1 MSGMCCKTSEAAGMG
16 GSYTQTQE
24 IEASGDAIIIAQ
36 GLHAIAAAIREL
48 AASNNQDMEAPPA
61 YDLSGK
67 PQTF

>member
-1 MSGMCCKTSEAAGMG
+1 MQGMCCKAGEVEG
-16 GSYTQTQE
+16 LGQPDQTQE
-24 IEASGDAIIIAQ
+24 IEASGDAILIAQ